1 MINHNFRLRLSPDR
15 AIALIICVMM
25 TNDNIQTPQK
35 ILAFWFGE
43 SDDCGKS
50 RLQWFK
56 KDATFDEEIRRLF
69 LSTYEAAASGQLADW
84 KNDAQSCLALIVVL
98 DQFPRNMFRG
108 SARAFAADA
117 LAREATQH
125 ARQQGFDREMKPVE
139 RQFVYLP
146 LEHSESLSDQEHCLK
161 LMLEL
166 SGFPETRDLHIWA
179 EKHLVII
186 RRFGRFP
193 HRNVALGR
201 QSTAEEIAFLTESGS
216 GF

>member
-1 MINHNFRLRLSPDR
+1 
-15 AIALIICVMM
+15 M
-25 TNDNIQTPQK
+25 TNESAETPNS
-35 ILAFWFGE
+35 ILAFWYGD
-43 SDDCGKS
+43 SKHYGKS
-50 RLQWFK
+50 RTEWFK
-56 KDATFDEEIRRLF
+56 KDADFDQEIHRRF
-69 LSTYEAAASGQLADW
+69 LATYEAAASGVLSDW
-84 KNDAQSCLALIVVL
+84 KNEAKSCLALIVVL

-117 LAREATQH
+117 MALEATRH
-125 ARQQGFDREMKPVE
+125 ALQQGFDREMKPVE

-146 LEHSESLSDQEHCLK
+146 LEHSETMGDQEHCLK

-166 SGFPETRDLHIWA
+166 AGFPETRDLHIWA

-193 HRNVALGR
+193 HRNAVLR
-201 QSTAEEIAFLTESGS
+201 RESTAEEIAFLKEPGS

>member
-15 AIALIICVMM
+15 AIALIICAMM
-25 TNDNIQTPQK
+25 TNYNIQTPQE

-43 SDDCGKS
+43 SDDYGKS

-84 KNDAQSCLALIVVL
+84 KNAAQSCLALIVVL

-108 SARAFAADA
+108 SARAFVADA
-117 LAREATQH
+117 LAFAAANH
-125 ARQQGFDREMKPVE
+125 ALLRGFDREMKPVE

-166 SGFPETRDLHIWA
+166 SGFPETRDLHVWA

-201 QSTAEEIAFLTESGS
+201 QSTAEEIAFLTEPGS

>member
-1 MINHNFRLRLSPDR
+1 MISAAKNEGNFMIDHDVQLPG
-15 AIALIICVMM
+15 
-25 TNDNIQTPQK
+25 Q

-43 SDDCGKS
+43 ASEYGKS
-50 RLQWFK
+50 RAQWFK
-56 KDATFDEEIRRLF
+56 KDTAFDDEIRRRF
-69 LSTYEAAASGQLADW
+69 LSTYEVAASGQLPDW
-84 KNDAQSCLALIVVL
+84 KNDANSCLALIVLL

-108 SARAFAADA
+108 SPRAFAADA
-117 LAREATQH
+117 FAREATNHALQH
-125 ARQQGFDREMKPVE
+125 GLDREMKPVE

-166 SGFPETRDLHIWA
+166 SAFPETRDLHIWA

-193 HRNVALGR
+193 PKKLN
-201 QSTAEEIAFLTESGS
+201 S
-216 GF
+216 

>member
-1 MINHNFRLRLSPDR
+1 MINHNFWLRLSPDR
-15 AIALIICVMM
+15 AIALIICAMM
-25 TNDNIQTPQK
+25 TNYNIQTPQK

-43 SDDCGKS
+43 SDDYGKS

-108 SARAFAADA
+108 SARAFVADA
-117 LAREATQH
+117 LAFAAANH
-125 ARQQGFDREMKPVE
+125 ALLRGFDREMKPVE

-201 QSTAEEIAFLTESGS
+201 QSTTEEIAFLTEPGS

>member
-1 MINHNFRLRLSPDR
+1 MINHNFRLRLSADR
-15 AIALIICVMM
+15 AIAAIICCMM
-25 TNDNIQTPQK
+25 TNDIQTPQK

-43 SDDCGKS
+43 SADYGKS
-50 RLQWFK
+50 RSEWFK
-56 KDATFDEEIRRLF
+56 KDAAFDEEIRRHF
-69 LSTYEAAASGQLADW
+69 LSTYEVATSGQLADW

-117 LAREATQH
+117 LARETTQH
-125 ARQQGFDREMKPVE
+125 ALQRGFDREMKPVE

-146 LEHSESLSDQEHCLK
+146 LEHSESLGDQEHCLK
-161 LMLEL
+161 LMLPL
-166 SGFPETRDLHIWA
+166 SGFPETRDLPIWA

-193 HRNVALGR
+193 HRNAALR
-201 QSTAEEIAFLTESGS
+201 RESTAEEIAFLKEPGS

>member
-15 AIALIICVMM
+15 VIALIICAMT
-25 TNDNIQTPQK
+25 TNDNILTPQK

-43 SDDCGKS
+43 SDDHGKS
-50 RLQWFK
+50 RVQWFK
-56 KDATFDEEIRRLF
+56 KDTAFDDEIRRLF
-69 LSTYEAAASGQLADW
+69 LSTYEAAASGRLADW
-84 KNDAQSCLALIVVL
+84 KNEAQSCLALIVVL
-98 DQFPRNMFRG
+98 DQFSRNMFRG

-117 LAREATQH
+117 LALEAANH
-125 ARQQGFDREMKPVE
+125 ALRHGFDREMKPVE
-139 RQFVYLP
+139 RQFFYLP
-146 LEHSESLSDQEHCLK
+146 LEHSESQDDQEHCLK

-166 SGFPETRDLHIWA
+166 SAFPETPDLHIWA

-193 HRNVALGR
+193 HRNAALGR
-201 QSTAEEIAFLTESGS
+201 QSTAEEIAFLTEPGS